1 MSNENQNTNEQQWK
15 LLVFL
20 LDEIRQQ
27 KGITQQQ
34 IADET
39 GLIRSNISRFFSAKF
54 TPDLNNFLIIAKA
67 IEVNFFFEDKESK
80 TDLNIAMERAMETLG
95 RRPDKLPKN

>member
-1 MSNENQNTNEQQWK
+1 MIHENKNTNEQQWK

-20 LDEIRQQ
+20 LDEIRRQ

-34 IADET
+34 IADDT
-39 GLIRSNISRFFSAKF
+39 GLIRSNVSRFFSAKF
-54 TPDLNNFLIIAKA
+54 TPDLNHFLIISKA
-67 IEVNFFFEDKESK
+67 VKVNFYFEDQESK
-80 TDLNIAMERAMETLG
+80 TDLNIAMESAMETLG

>member
-1 MSNENQNTNEQQWK
+1 MSNTNNPNEQPWQ

-27 KGITQQQ
+27 KGLTQQEV
-34 IADET
+34 ADAS
-39 GLIRSNISRFFSAKF
+39 GLIRSNVSRFFSAKYPP
-54 TPDLNNFLIIAKA
+54 TLPIFLAVAKA
-67 IEVNFFFEDKESK
+67 VGVNFFFEDKEDK
-80 TDLNIAMERAMETLG
+80 TDLTIAFENAMESMG

>member
-1 MSNENQNTNEQQWK
+1 MNNKQNTNEQQWK

-39 GLIRSNISRFFSAKF
+39 GLIRSNVSRFFSAKF
-54 TPDLNNFLIIAKA
+54 TPDLKNFLIIAKA
-67 IEVNFFFEDKESK
+67 IKVNFYFEDQEEK
-80 TDLNIAMERAMETLG
+80 TDLTLAFEKAMDTLG
-95 RRPDKLPKN
+95 RIPDKLPKN

>member
-1 MSNENQNTNEQQWK
+1 MIIINQNTNEQQWK

-54 TPDLNNFLIIAKA
+54 TPDLNNFLIIAKS
-67 IEVNFFFEDKESK
+67 IKVNFFFEDQEQK
-80 TDLNIAMERAMETLG
+80 TDLNIAFEKAMETLG